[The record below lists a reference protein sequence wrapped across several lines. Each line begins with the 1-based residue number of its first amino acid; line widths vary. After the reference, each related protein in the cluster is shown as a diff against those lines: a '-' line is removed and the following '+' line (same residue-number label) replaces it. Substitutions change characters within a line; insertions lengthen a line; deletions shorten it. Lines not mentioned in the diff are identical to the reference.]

1 MKKSEVCA
9 KIVADYILLALFIY
23 FIVFLL
29 PKAIVFFMPIVI
41 GYVIS
46 LLANPIVRFLEEKVK
61 LVRKHGSALVIV
73 FVIAVV
79 SLIIYGIGYLLIS
92 QINNIIT
99 DLPQLFGM
107 IERRVN
113 EIGHKLS
120 GIFNSMPYSVRNYI
134 FAVGENV
141 GGNNILGNI
150 ASFGAAK
157 TTIVNVTNMLLYFI
171 FTIMSA
177 YYFTA
182 ERDKIMCRVRLLLPG
197 HMMFTF
203 KKVMQ
208 NFYSIIGDY
217 IKVQLKIMIILIGI
231 LYIGLKVFN
240 IKYAFILAFV
250 IGVLDILPL
259 LGVGCVLIPWAIG
272 ALILN
277 EIVLGVELII
287 LYIICVSI
295 REIAEPKMFSKRIG
309 ISAFATFFLLYI
321 GLKLG
326 GLIGVII
333 SIPVGIISINLYK
346 AGAFD
351 MLIENTKYIYNEIGR
366 ARRKIDDFVVKENKN
381 NTGL

>member
-1 MKKSEVCA
+1 
-9 KIVADYILLALFIY
+9 
-23 FIVFLL
+23 
-29 PKAIVFFMPIVI
+29 MPIVI

-381 NTGL
+381 NTGLWKPRIILIV